1 MGKRHAHP
9 SKASRRRSR
18 NETDLQNNRHYR
30 MTFLP
35 SPAKIAARM
44 SAPDTR
50 EIILEARELTRE
62 FDGVKALDRFSFKL
76 HRGEVLGLLGANGA
90 GKTTAMNCLLGLT
103 LPTSGELTAFGLP
116 LQANRIKSSSAPI
129 SPPPTPPCLATSS
142 CGRTSSSSRAS
153 MACRIQRRR
162 SPS

>member
-1 MGKRHAHP
+1 
-9 SKASRRRSR
+9 
-18 NETDLQNNRHYR
+18 
-30 MTFLP
+30 MTFPP

-103 LPTSGELTAFGLP
+103 ATATKVKGK
-116 LQANRIKSSSAPI
+116 RICCVYIYFWGK
-129 SPPPTPPCLATSS
+129 
-142 CGRTSSSSRAS
+142 G
-153 MACRIQRRR
+153 RR
-162 SPS
+162 SGGLIK